1 MTEDA
6 QARGVDWWADKIRAD
21 DGKIS
26 PPIIAAMS
34 DLPRFSEA
42 ARMHLRGTLAMQ
54 ASNPMVLRLAN
65 DGVRLML
72 AYIALYMDAR
82 GGLTRQAVR
91 ELFASLGLSSPGRAA
106 ALLMQ
111 LRLIKFI
118 EVSPEQPDR
127 RSKLYIPTAAM
138 KSAFIDLME
147 MGLEATALLVP
158 DASSFIPH
166 FQEPV
171 FFRGFVLSMGEGLV
185 RMVQLQEGQPRNM
198 FVDATAG
205 HLMLYRLIMGSDET
219 VYPPYGALP
228 FVATALAK
236 EFRVARSH
244 VRRTFD
250 RAAEREHIYF
260 GPDHKT
266 ITLTEPFREHLAEIH
281 AAMFLN
287 NLRCISAAREY
298 ARSRNTAGA

>member
-1 MTEDA
+1 MTTDA
-6 QARGVDWWADKIRAD
+6 QPHGIDWWAAEIRAA
-21 DGKIS
+21 DGRIQ
-26 PPIIAAMS
+26 PPLVALMLAQPHFSAAT
-34 DLPRFSEA
+34 RA
-42 ARMHLRGTLAMQ
+42 HLHGTLARQ

-111 LRLIKFI
+111 LRLIRFI
-118 EVSPEQPDR
+118 EVAPQQPDR
-127 RSKLYIPTAAM
+127 RSKLYVPTEAM
-138 KSAFIDLME
+138 KSAFIDLMD
-147 MGLEATALLVP
+147 MGLQATAMVVP
-158 DASSFIPH
+158 DAASFVPL

-171 FFRGFVLSMGEGLV
+171 FFKGFVLAMGEAIV

-205 HLMLYRLIMGSDET
+205 HLMLYRLILGSSDE
-219 VYPPYGALP
+219 VYPPRDALP

-236 EFRVARSH
+236 EFKVARSH

-250 RAAEREHIYF
+250 RAAERAHILF

-298 ARSRNTAGA
+298 ARSRNEAGT